1 MGVLIK
7 NANITVYRHYYDN
20 NMLDCYERINLDGVN
35 VNSKRNATVTDK
47 GVNVAYTTMIVV
59 DGINHKFT
67 TGDKVVLDHI
77 EVDISKLRE
86 LNTYNPVTILGVQ
99 PNRFLNSTT
108 IECK

>member
-35 VNSKRNATVTDK
+35 LNSKRNATVTDK
-47 GVNVAYTTMIVV
+47 GINVAYTTVIVI
-59 DGINHKFT
+59 DGVNHTFT
-67 TGDKVVLDHI
+67 TGDKVVNGHI
-77 EVDISKLRE
+77 EVDINKLSD
-86 LNTYNPVTILGVQ
+86 LKAYNPITIIGIQ
-99 PNRFLNSTT
+99 PNTIFNSTT